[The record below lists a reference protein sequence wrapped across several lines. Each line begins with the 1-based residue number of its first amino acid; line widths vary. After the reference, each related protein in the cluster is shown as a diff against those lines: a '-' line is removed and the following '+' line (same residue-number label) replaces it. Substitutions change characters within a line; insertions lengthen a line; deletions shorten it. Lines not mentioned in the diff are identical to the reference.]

1 MATVLT
7 EQMIRDM
14 CSAIA
19 DGTRV
24 RVSYYHVR
32 APDTDRLA
40 RGVITKK
47 IEANSVV
54 WIVRQS
60 STSSVR
66 IPNADLQVQSIEI
79 ATAASS
85 SRPREDDEEVQPSQ
99 TQPPATEA
107 LRAAQTAAMQVHRVA
122 AHAAIDPAQLID
134 LFRSQMDSQAKFF
147 EQQSKMQFNNF
158 QTQMNQMQQSQERL
172 AEELRR
178 KNATQVPPPPQAG
191 PTDDVERLMR
201 FGDAIRGQ
209 DNPQWR
215 LAPGLLLPFSMPPR
229 FMIFSIPHL
238 IHRVDCNGMMVR
250 MAKGTALQAY
260 LAMKADCKM
269 QFQGQVLVRHQV
281 RNDKGKQSDSNLVE
295 NSSGVRAQIERAE
308 RMFADLLNKIDQLD
322 THELPATKTEWMIF
336 LDAGVAVLELYATLA
351 NGFIKGGAKVSA
363 SYEIAITTTG
373 RFDPTKLWQNDSKSE
388 SSDSFRR

>member
-178 KNATQVPPPPQAG
+178 RNATQVPPPPQAG

-322 THELPATKTEWMIF
+322 THELPATKPEWMIF